1 MMASTTVALAPV
13 SRAARCRR
21 CAPILHGDA
30 PRSQLAELF
39 SPTAAASRRGFAAS
53 LWRGAA
59 AVGTAALVRSDPAV
73 AAVKKGDPKK
83 AAEDIRLARADMDKC
98 DELAKKQKWSDM
110 QALVDTGAVS
120 RFESDILVVLGS
132 DAISAQDKKDIGTIR
147 RYGVGADV
155 MIMLGGLKNELTV
168 DQDDEDAAVN
178 GAEVKKYIARSKASL
193 DEIILILK
201 ANKV

>member
-1 MMASTTVALAPV
+1 
-13 SRAARCRR
+13 
-21 CAPILHGDA
+21 
-30 PRSQLAELF
+30 
-39 SPTAAASRRGFAAS
+39 
-53 LWRGAA
+53 
-59 AVGTAALVRSDPAV
+59 
-73 AAVKKGDPKK
+73 
-83 AAEDIRLARADMDKC
+83 MDKC

-178 GAEVKKYIARSKASL
+178 GGEVKKYIARSKASL